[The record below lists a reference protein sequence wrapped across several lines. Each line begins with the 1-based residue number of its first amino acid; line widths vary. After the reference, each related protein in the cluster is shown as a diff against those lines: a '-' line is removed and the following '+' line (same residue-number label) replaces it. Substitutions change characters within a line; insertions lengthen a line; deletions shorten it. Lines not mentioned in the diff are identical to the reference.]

1 MLFPDHVQRRYM
13 RGKCLAFAVA
23 LKRETGFPIFVAIET
38 VNGKEL
44 WHHAFVVDKSKNRA
58 YDVRG
63 AMDFTTE
70 KVTDGMAATG
80 SISMRRALM
89 SEIARQMN
97 VDPTFAEINE
107 ARILIRGVLANVYL
121 EGGANRPN
129 RPHQKVAA

>member
-70 KVTDGMAATG
+70 KVTDGMAAAG
-80 SISMRRALM
+80 PISMRRASM
-89 SEIARQMN
+89 SEIALQMN
-97 VDPTFAEINE
+97 AEPTLAEINE
-107 ARILIRGVLANVYL
+107 ARLLIRSVLANVYI
-121 EGGANRPN
+121 EGRTERSNHHRKEA
-129 RPHQKVAA
+129 VI